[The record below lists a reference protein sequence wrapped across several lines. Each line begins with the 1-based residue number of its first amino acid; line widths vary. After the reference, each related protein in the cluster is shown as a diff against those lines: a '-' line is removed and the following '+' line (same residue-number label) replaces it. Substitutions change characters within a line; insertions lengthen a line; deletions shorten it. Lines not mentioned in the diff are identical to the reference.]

1 MPDDMTI
8 LRYLEAGLRAEGARQ
23 KAIAN
28 NLANLNTPGYRRM
41 AVRFEQVLAEAIDRG
56 RQVEPDDLAPEF
68 FQPCNTPVNANGNDV
83 SLDAE
88 VGEMVKNSLRHET
101 YMLLLKKKYAQIQEA
116 IRVP

>member
-68 FQPCNTPVNANGNDV
+68 FQPRNTPVNANGNDV